1 MGVKQQG
8 SESTS
13 DKNTSLISRMA
24 SGLLSAISGLHFIS
38 HFPSTPNETNDH
50 SRTKVVLSPEA
61 PITIHSDADADADAF
76 ESCSGNHFENS
87 PTNSITSASPT
98 PQTQTKTSSTLSA
111 LFHADSESPQ
121 LSYHCQCQ
129 CQSHLSNPVAQ
140 AFKELEIGKAFLSFI
155 LPAATFLLAVHNKD
169 TSPGLFNSTLC
180 LLCIAL
186 VSLFYGI
193 AFRNVFPEIGNALE
207 QFGTACIYA
216 SFFMVVGSNLPKA
229 LVVFPLISLILCFL
243 LSVYSCLPFKK
254 KVTVSSS
261 TKVMQP

>member
-38 HFPSTPNETNDH
+38 HFPSSPNDQTNDH
-50 SRTKVVLSPEA
+50 SRAKVELSPEA
-61 PITIHSDADADADAF
+61 PITIHSDAEAF
-76 ESCSGNHFENS
+76 ESCSGNHFENA

-98 PQTQTKTSSTLSA
+98 PQTQTQTQTQTSSTLSA
-111 LFHADSESPQ
+111 LFRADSELPQ

-169 TSPGLFNSTLC
+169 TSPGLFNPTLC

-216 SFFMVVGSNLPKA
+216 SFFMVV
-229 LVVFPLISLILCFL
+229 
-243 LSVYSCLPFKK
+243 
-254 KVTVSSS
+254 
-261 TKVMQP
+261 

>member
-1 MGVKQQG
+1 MGLKQQG

-38 HFPSTPNETNDH
+38 HFPSSPNDQTNDY
-50 SRTKVVLSPEA
+50 SRAKVELSPEA
-61 PITIHSDADADADAF
+61 PITIRSDAEAF
-76 ESCSGNHFENS
+76 GSCSGNHLENS

-98 PQTQTKTSSTLSA
+98 PQTQTQTSSTLLA
-111 LFHADSESPQ
+111 LFHADSDSESPQ
-121 LSYHCQCQ
+121 LSCHCQCQ
-129 CQSHLSNPVAQ
+129 CQSHSSNPVAQ
-140 AFKELEIGKAFLSFI
+140 AFKELELGKAFLSFI

-169 TSPGLFNSTLC
+169 TSPGLLHSTLC
-180 LLCIAL
+180 LLCFAL

-229 LVVFPLISLILCFL
+229 LVAFPLISLILCFL
-243 LSVYSCLPFKK
+243 LSVYSCLPFKQ

-261 TKVMQP
+261 TKAMKP